1 MKRIV
6 ILRCL
11 RSNNVCTGAACMRA
25 FNTKSGAFARYGEEP
40 LELEAYWSCNGCGDC
55 HFKYQEGIEEKLE
68 RIIGLKPDAVHVGV
82 CVKHRTQDGQ
92 VVTCKTIE
100 EICERLE
107 AAGLTIVEGT
117 HR

>member
-55 HFKYQEGIEEKLE
+55 RFEHHAGIEEKLE
-68 RIIGLKPDAVHVGV
+68 RIMALSRMLCMLAFVLSTARRMARLLPAKLLKKFASAW
-82 CVKHRTQDGQ
+82 
-92 VVTCKTIE
+92 
-100 EICERLE
+100 RL
-107 AAGLTIVEGT
+107 
-117 HR
+117 RD

>member
-55 HFKYQEGIEEKLE
+55 RFEDQKKSWSVSSALSRMLCMLAFVLSTARRMARLLPAKL
-68 RIIGLKPDAVHVGV
+68 LKKFASAW
-82 CVKHRTQDGQ
+82 
-92 VVTCKTIE
+92 
-100 EICERLE
+100 RL
-107 AAGLTIVEGT
+107 
-117 HR
+117 RD

>member
-40 LELEAYWSCNGCGDC
+40 LELEAYWSCNGCGRMLC
-55 HFKYQEGIEEKLE
+55 MLAFVLSTARRMARLLPAKL
-68 RIIGLKPDAVHVGV
+68 LKKFASAW
-82 CVKHRTQDGQ
+82 
-92 VVTCKTIE
+92 
-100 EICERLE
+100 RL
-107 AAGLTIVEGT
+107 
-117 HR
+117 RD

>member
-55 HFKYQEGIEEKLE
+55 RLSIRPALKKSWSVSSALSRMLCMLAFVLSTARRMARLLPAKL
-68 RIIGLKPDAVHVGV
+68 LKKFASAW
-82 CVKHRTQDGQ
+82 
-92 VVTCKTIE
+92 
-100 EICERLE
+100 RL
-107 AAGLTIVEGT
+107 
-117 HR
+117 RD

>member
-40 LELEAYWSCNGCGDC
+40 LELEATAAVTAVLSIRPALKKSWSVSSALSRMLCMLA
-55 HFKYQEGIEEKLE
+55 FVLSTARRMARLLPAKL
-68 RIIGLKPDAVHVGV
+68 LKKFASAW
-82 CVKHRTQDGQ
+82 
-92 VVTCKTIE
+92 
-100 EICERLE
+100 RL
-107 AAGLTIVEGT
+107 
-117 HR
+117 RD

>member
-40 LELEAYWSCNGCGDC
+40 LETAVLSIMPALKKSWSVSSALSRMLCMLA
-55 HFKYQEGIEEKLE
+55 FVLSTARRMARLLPAKL
-68 RIIGLKPDAVHVGV
+68 LKKFASAW
-82 CVKHRTQDGQ
+82 
-92 VVTCKTIE
+92 
-100 EICERLE
+100 RL
-107 AAGLTIVEGT
+107 
-117 HR
+117 RD